1 VKRKSAIILLAAVPS
16 PLAAHEAFGDL
27 GPFYQGLL
35 HPFADP
41 AQGLV
46 LAAVAVCLARQPVS
60 TMRVAYLALVLA
72 GVAGLLLANLSVM
85 PVPTLRV
92 LTLAALA
99 FAALTF
105 LPRQPGRVVISLISL
120 VAGLLAALS
129 VAGGGAAGDILSFL
143 GAAAGIAVIPL
154 FLWGAADAAN
164 RRVFPH
170 ASLVAASWIG
180 TVALL
185 AAVVP
190 A

>member
-1 VKRKSAIILLAAVPS
+1 VKRKSVVLLLVTVPS

-46 LAAVAVCLARQPVS
+46 LAAVAVCLGRQPVS
-60 TMRVAYLALVLA
+60 TVRVAYLALVGA

-85 PVPTLRV
+85 PAPSLRV

-99 FAALTF
+99 IAAVTF
-105 LPRQPGRVVISLISL
+105 LPRQPGRVVISLVSL
-120 VAGLLAALS
+120 VAGLLAALA
-129 VAGGGAAGDILSFL
+129 VAGGAAGDLLSLL
-143 GAAAGIAVIPL
+143 GAAASIAVIPL
-154 FLWGAADAAN
+154 LLWGAADMAN

-170 ASLVAASWIG
+170 ASLVAAAWIG